1 MFTAVVKLEAITAQS
16 SGNRNAWKQT
26 SVWDIFGGIASTGL
40 ASTGLARGELLMHF
54 LKVAFSH
61 ANILLLMK
69 LPEKEHVRQW

>member
-1 MFTAVVKLEAITAQS
+1 MFTAAVKLEAITAQS

-26 SVWDIFGGIASTGL
+26 SVWDIFGGI